1 MELSKQYFHRIY
13 DMLDVTLTDEHL
25 AGESS
30 YNDLLEAVCEDLEAA
45 GIARISDGALCVFP
59 EGFLGRDEQ
68 PLPLIIRKSDGGY
81 GYATTDLAAIRHR
94 TTTLGADRIA
104 YVVGAAQ
111 ELHFQMVF
119 SAAGE
124 AGWLPG
130 DVQAQHVKIG

>member
-1 MELSKQYFHRIY
+1 
-13 DMLDVTLTDEHL
+13 
-25 AGESS
+25 
-30 YNDLLEAVCEDLEAA
+30 
-45 GIARISDGALCVFP
+45 
-59 EGFLGRDEQ
+59 
-68 PLPLIIRKSDGGY
+68 SDGGY

-130 DVQAQHVKIG
+130 DVQAQHVKIGSVLGEDGKILRTRSGSSLRLMALLEEAVNTARTVIEE